1 MVKGVKTTPIF
12 ANITHQSKN
21 KKVDLV
27 ETKMSFFFFLSNTY
41 NFSSSASFTERLL
54 IYSKKFLSSSSSTS
68 LSSFSAQNGK
78 VISFSTSFTERVL
91 IFHHH
96 LLFHYLP
103 LMHKTKNLI
112 FPSKTLE
119 NFSSIISSSVSF
131 RILEK
136 IVILFFSSYLILYL
150 QARRKQ

>member
-27 ETKMSFFFFLSNTY
+27 ETKMSFFFLSNTY